1 MKDSLYPQ
9 KTPHKNIK
17 HKIASIKYH
26 YLTGVIGFESPTKAL
41 LYETKIQNFSR
52 PRNFCFCFNNLLEK
66 LSLISQQKGMLFY

>member
-1 MKDSLYPQ
+1 MKDFLYPQ

-41 LYETKIQNFSR
+41 LYETKFKTSPVPETFVFASITYWKNF
-52 PRNFCFCFNNLLEK
+52 P
-66 LSLISQQKGMLFY
+66 